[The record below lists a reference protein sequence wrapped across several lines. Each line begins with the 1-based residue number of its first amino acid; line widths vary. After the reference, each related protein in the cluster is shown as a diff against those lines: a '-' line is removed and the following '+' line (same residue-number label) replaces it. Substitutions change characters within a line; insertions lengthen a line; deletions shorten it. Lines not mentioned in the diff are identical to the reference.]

1 MRLINR
7 VAATAAFLLILS
19 ALAAGAAPYAAM
31 VMDARTGKVLHSRNA
46 DTRLHPASLTK
57 MMTLYVVFQAVEG
70 GEIGLDT
77 KVRISRHAASEPPSK
92 LGLKVGQRISIRHL
106 IRAAAIRSANDAAT
120 ALGEAISGSEA
131 AFARRMTA
139 TAKQMGMS
147 KTVFKNAHGLT
158 QNGHLSTA
166 RDMTILGRRVIYDF
180 PEYYH
185 LFSRRTVD
193 AGVATVRNTNRR
205 LLTSFAGTDGIK
217 TGYTRAAGFN
227 LVASAHRGQKRV
239 IATVFGGKSGK
250 RRDDRVAQLLH
261 MGFDR
266 SPQHASVKPLPAI
279 IWNGDAGVMLADGL
293 RGLLPPQRPEWLA
306 RQFAEQTGVEGI
318 DDAVQMAVLESV
330 ESVEAQGAADVGVV
344 SPVPAPVALTT
355 VVIGFPPP
363 TPDRV
368 KEDYRQSRLVVRAND
383 GGPRN
388 WGVVVGY
395 FPSNYEAEKHLMS
408 IALRIPNSGQP
419 VERNIELVV
428 HEGSE
433 RFRASFKKLNETEA
447 NMACTRL
454 RAENEYCEFV
464 APTTSS

>member
-1 MRLINR
+1 MMSMTR

-19 ALAAGAAPYAAM
+19 VLAAGAAPYAAM

-57 MMTLYVVFQAVEG
+57 MMTLYVTFQAVEG

-92 LGLKVGQRISIRHL
+92 LGLRAGQRISIRYL

-139 TAKQMGMS
+139 TARQMGMG

-166 RDMTILGRRVIYDF
+166 RDMTILGRRIIYDF

-193 AGVATVRNTNRR
+193 AGVATIRNTNRR
-205 LLTSFAGTDGIK
+205 LLTSFTGTDGIK

-227 LVASAHRGQKRV
+227 LVASANRGQKRV
-239 IATVFGGKSGK
+239 IATVFGGKSAK
-250 RRDDRVAQLLH
+250 RRDDRVAELLH

-266 SPQHASVKPLPAI
+266 SPRHAEVKPLPAI
-279 IWNGDAGVMLADGL
+279 IWNEEAGVMLADGL
-293 RGLLPPQRPEWLA
+293 RGLLPPSRPERLS
-306 RQFAEQTGVEGI
+306 RQIAEQTGTGEI
-318 DDAVQMAVLESV
+318 DDAVQVAVLESV
-330 ESVEAQGAADVGVV
+330 EAVEAQGAADVEVV
-344 SPVPAPVALTT
+344 SPEPSPVALTT

-368 KEDYRQSRLVVRAND
+368 KEDYRQSRLIVRAD
-383 GGPRN
+383 ASGPRN
-388 WGVVVGY
+388 WSVVVGY
-395 FPSNYEAEKHLMS
+395 FWNSYEADKHLMAV
-408 IALRIPNSGQP
+408 ALRIPQSGSS
-419 VERNIELVV
+419 VDRMVELVS
-428 HEGSE
+428 HKGSE
-433 RFRASFKKLNETEA
+433 RFRASFNNLSETEA
-447 NMACTRL
+447 IKACRRL
-454 RAENEYCEFV
+454 HSENEYCEPV
-464 APTTSS
+464 VLTKT

>member
-1 MRLINR
+1 MMSMTR
-7 VAATAAFLLILS
+7 VAATSAFLLIIS
-19 ALAAGAAPYAAM
+19 ALAAVAAPYAAM

-57 MMTLYVVFQAVEG
+57 MMTLYVTFQAVEG

-92 LGLKVGQRISIRHL
+92 LGLRPGQRISIRYL

-139 TAKQMGMS
+139 TARQMGMS

-166 RDMTILGRRVIYDF
+166 RDMTILGRRIIYDF

-185 LFSRRTVD
+185 LFSRKTVD

-205 LLTSFAGTDGIK
+205 LLTSFTGTDGIK

-250 RRDDRVAQLLH
+250 RRDDRVAELLQ

-266 SPQHASVKPLPAI
+266 SPLRARVEPLPAI
-279 IWNGDAGVMLADGL
+279 IWNGEAGVMFADGL
-293 RGLLPPQRPEWLA
+293 RGLLPPSRPERLS
-306 RQFAEQTGVEGI
+306 RQFAAQTGIEGI
-318 DDAVQMAVLESV
+318 DDAVQVAVLESV
-330 ESVEAQGAADVGVV
+330 EAVEAQGAADVEVV
-344 SPVPAPVALTT
+344 SPEPLPVALTT

-368 KEDYRQSRLVVRAND
+368 KEDYRQSRLIVRAD
-383 GGPRN
+383 DRGPRN
-388 WGVVVGY
+388 WSVIVGY
-395 FPSNYEAEKHLMS
+395 FWNTYEADKHLMAV
-408 IALRIPNSGQP
+408 ALRIPKSGSS
-419 VERNIELVV
+419 VDRSVELVS
-428 HEGSE
+428 HKGSK
-433 RFRASFKKLNETEA
+433 RFRASFNNLSETEA
-447 NMACTRL
+447 TMACRRL
-454 RAENEYCEFV
+454 RSENEYCEPV
-464 APTTSS
+464 ALTKT